1 MNGPMPRGDVL
12 EKKNSKGDTGEMNYI
27 KYSKIRINMR
37 PETVGGIISECV
49 DLKSPLLVVRYGDG
63 EAILV
68 ENKNQGRVDGIFKRQ
83 LNVVLNEKHV
93 KVIQKNLIETLN
105 ESDILGV
112 FDYTKS
118 LPGYWG
124 KGEKI
129 IEKNCSIKTDI
140 FALVDFPW
148 TFLTGWEKKESYY
161 DKLLKD
167 LDDLYIISSR
177 DLSTGFSKR
186 FGVKKVVT
194 LLIPPEMMF
203 EQIKLRAIA
212 HYPQRFYEIKDEIK
226 ALGDLH
232 GKVMLYGAG
241 IVGKIYGL
249 WWKQAGGIAIDVGSV
264 LDFFAGK
271 QTRGQG
277 CDCNS
282 KDSRWKL

>member
-1 MNGPMPRGDVL
+1 MN
-12 EKKNSKGDTGEMNYI
+12 
-27 KYSKIRINMR
+27 SKIRINVS
-37 PETVGGIISECV
+37 PSSVSEIIYECV
-49 DLKSPLLVVRYGDG
+49 YFKNPLLVVRYGDG

-129 IEKNCSIKTDI
+129 IEENCFIKTDI

-177 DLSTGFSKR
+177 DLSMGFSKR
-186 FGVKKVVT
+186 FGVKKVTT
-194 LLIPPEMMF
+194 LLIPPEILF
-203 EQIKLRAIA
+203 EQIKPRAIA
-212 HYPQRFYEIKDEIK
+212 HYPQRFNEIKNEIK

-232 GKVMLYGAG
+232 GKLMLYGAG

-249 WWKQAGGIAIDVGSV
+249 WWKQAGGVAVDVGSV

-271 QTRGQG
+271 QTRGKG